1 MSKLISISII
11 QDDFS
16 MPTPEVV
23 QEQNLAIYDLE
34 QTNFFQPVGFEA
46 YDEFKLNISLSGNSL
61 VFKIS
66 SKTDKIL
73 KTFYLSLTPLR
84 QIINDY
90 YTICESYFNAV
101 KNLPIDKIESIDMG
115 RKGIHNEG
123 ARVIIERLEGRIK
136 TDLETSRRIFTLVYV
151 LTYER

>member
-11 QDDFS
+11 QDDFNL
-16 MPTPEVV
+16 PTPEVL

-34 QTNFFQPVGFEA
+34 QNNFFQLIGFEA
-46 YDEFKLNISLSGNSL
+46 YDEIKLNISLSGNSL
-61 VFKIS
+61 VFKFS
-66 SKTDKIL
+66 SQKDELL
-73 KTFYLSLTPLR
+73 KTFFLSLTPLK

-90 YTICESYFNAV
+90 YTICKSYFNAV

-123 ARVIIERLEGRIK
+123 ARVIIDRLENRVK
-136 TDLETSRRIFTLVYV
+136 TDLETSRRIFTLIYA